1 MLENLEVIELYENAN
16 QEKTKTFMDTAE
28 STLKV
33 QTEKK
38 YITRDIEWINMME
51 EVIPHIDSIFRSPN
65 RFIKNEEET
74 VKIEQAKKVSVET
87 IKHLSKH
94 TNLIQDIDKETG
106 DVIPSKLLNV
116 RKEETYDT
124 YENRLIY
131 TLVQNMKYF
140 VNTRKDS
147 LLQPIGSDNKEENKD
162 NKQLEYNAKSKLNDE
177 EVDINVSINSKLDT
191 EQKDDKERNKSLL
204 MRIEEIERKISD
216 IESTEVYKILD
227 KEKIVLVK
235 DPVRKT
241 NVVLKNVHF
250 QYAMRLWEFLKVNF
264 DEQTIETEDNK
275 DYMDNGQLKKMMD
288 EAFLLQYLAM
298 KTLDED
304 TMEKQ
309 DTKKEIKAIVV
320 EQMLDKMLDL
330 DEDMTEEQLRQLV
343 AEKYEVIK
351 YKKMAVLQ
359 DIQKIFKKYFD
370 QYQEM
375 VEMKGNKKKKNNLS
389 NQICTLRKECK

>member
-1 MLENLEVIELYENAN
+1 MENLEVIELYENSN
-16 QEKTKTFMDTAE
+16 HEKTKTFIDTAE

-38 YITRDIEWINMME
+38 YITRDIEWIHMME
-51 EVIPHIDSIFRSPN
+51 EVMPHIDSIFRFPN

-140 VNTRKDS
+140 VNIRKDS
-147 LLQPIGSDNKEENKD
+147 LLQLSTENKEEDKN

-177 EVDINVSINSKLDT
+177 EVDINVSINSKLDA
-191 EQKDDKERNKSLL
+191 EPKDSKERNKSLL
-204 MRIEEIERKISD
+204 MRIEELERKISD

-227 KEKIVLVK
+227 KANVTLVK
-235 DPVRKT
+235 DPIRKT

-250 QYAMRLWEFLKVNF
+250 QYAMKLWEFLKANF
-264 DEQTIETEDNK
+264 DEQTIESEDNK

-288 EAFLLQYLAM
+288 EAFLLQFLAM

-304 TMEKQ
+304 NMEKQ
-309 DTKKEIKAIVV
+309 DTKKEIKGVIL
-320 EQMLDKMLDL
+320 EQMLDKMLDV
-330 DEDMTEEQLRQLV
+330 DEDITEEQLRQMV

-359 DIQKIFKKYFD
+359 DIQKIFKKYID
-370 QYQEM
+370 QYEDM
-375 VEMKGNKKKKNNLS
+375 VEMKG
-389 NQICTLRKECK
+389 I

>member
-1 MLENLEVIELYENAN
+1 MENLEVIELYENSN
-16 QEKTKTFMDTAE
+16 HEKTKTFIDTAE

-38 YITRDIEWINMME
+38 YITRDIEWVNMME

-74 VKIEQAKKVSVET
+74 VKIEQAKKVSIET

-116 RKEETYDT
+116 RKEETYNT

-140 VNTRKDS
+140 VDIRKDA
-147 LLQPIGSDNKEENKD
+147 LLQPIATENKEENKN

-191 EQKDDKERNKSLL
+191 EQKDSEERNKSLL
-204 MRIEEIERKISD
+204 LRIEEIERKISD
-216 IESTEVYKILD
+216 IESTEVYKILA
-227 KEKIVLVK
+227 KENIILVK
-235 DPVRKT
+235 DPIRKT

-250 QYAMRLWEFLKVNF
+250 QYAMKLWEFLKANF
-264 DEQTIETEDNK
+264 DEQTIESEDNK

-304 TMEKQ
+304 NMEKQ

-320 EQMLDKMLDL
+320 EQMLDKMLDI
-330 DEDMTEEQLRQLV
+330 DEDITEEQLRQMV

-370 QYQEM
+370 QYEDM
-375 VEMKGNKKKKNNLS
+375 VEIKGN
-389 NQICTLRKECK
+389 

>member
-1 MLENLEVIELYENAN
+1 MENLEVIELYENSN
-16 QEKTKTFMDTAE
+16 HEKTKTFINTAE

-38 YITRDIEWINMME
+38 YITRDIEWIHMME
-51 EVIPHIDSIFRSPN
+51 EVMPHIDSIFRSPN

-140 VNTRKDS
+140 VNIRKNS
-147 LLQPIGSDNKEENKD
+147 LLQPISTENKEEDKN

-177 EVDINVSINSKLDT
+177 EVDINVSINSKLDA
-191 EQKDDKERNKSLL
+191 EPKDSKERNKSLL
-204 MRIEEIERKISD
+204 LRIEELEKKISD

-227 KEKIVLVK
+227 KENITLVK
-235 DPVRKT
+235 DPIRKT

-250 QYAMRLWEFLKVNF
+250 QYAMKLWEFLKANF
-264 DEQTIETEDNK
+264 DEQTIESEDNK

-304 TMEKQ
+304 NMEKQ
-309 DTKKEIKAIVV
+309 DTKKEIKGIVV
-320 EQMLDKMLDL
+320 EQMLDKMLDI
-330 DEDMTEEQLRQLV
+330 DEDITEEQLRQLV

-359 DIQKIFKKYFD
+359 DIQKIFKKYID
-370 QYQEM
+370 RYEDM
-375 VEMKGNKKKKNNLS
+375 VEMKGN
-389 NQICTLRKECK
+389 

>member
-1 MLENLEVIELYENAN
+1 MENLEVIELYENSN
-16 QEKTKTFMDTAE
+16 HEKTKTFIDTSE

-51 EVIPHIDSIFRSPN
+51 EVMPHIDSIFRSPN

-74 VKIEQAKKVSVET
+74 VKIEQARKVSVET

-94 TNLIQDIDKETG
+94 TNFIQDIDNETG

-131 TLVQNMKYF
+131 TLIQNMKYF

-147 LLQPIGSDNKEENKD
+147 LLQPIDADNKEENKD
-162 NKQLEYNAKSKLNDE
+162 NKQLEYNAKSKLNNE

-191 EQKDDKERNKSLL
+191 ELKDSKERTKSLL
-204 MRIEEIERKISD
+204 LKIEEIERKISD

-227 KEKIVLVK
+227 KENITLVK
-235 DPVRKT
+235 EPIRKT

-250 QYAMRLWEFLKVNF
+250 QYAMKLWEFLKVNF
-264 DEQTIETEDNK
+264 DEQTIESEDNR

-288 EAFLLQYLAM
+288 ETFLLQYLAM

-304 TMEKQ
+304 NMEKQ
-309 DTKKEIKAIVV
+309 DTKKEIKGIIV
-320 EQMLDKMLDL
+320 EQMLDKMLDV
-330 DEDMTEEQLRQLV
+330 DEDITEEQLRQMV

-359 DIQKIFKKYFD
+359 DIQKIFKKYID
-370 QYQEM
+370 QYEDM
-375 VEMKGNKKKKNNLS
+375 VEMKG
-389 NQICTLRKECK
+389 I

>member
-1 MLENLEVIELYENAN
+1 MENLEVIELYENSN
-16 QEKTKTFMDTAE
+16 HEKTKTFIDTAE

-38 YITRDIEWINMME
+38 YITRDIEWIHMME
-51 EVIPHIDSIFRSPN
+51 EVMPHIDSIFRSPN

-140 VNTRKDS
+140 VNIRKDS
-147 LLQPIGSDNKEENKD
+147 LLQPISTENKEEDKN

-177 EVDINVSINSKLDT
+177 EVDINVSINSKLDA
-191 EQKDDKERNKSLL
+191 EPKDSKERNKSLL
-204 MRIEEIERKISD
+204 MRIEELERKISD

-227 KEKIVLVK
+227 KANVTLVK
-235 DPVRKT
+235 DPIRKT

-250 QYAMRLWEFLKVNF
+250 QYAMKLWEFLKANF
-264 DEQTIETEDNK
+264 DEQTIESEDNK

-288 EAFLLQYLAM
+288 EAFLLQFLAM

-304 TMEKQ
+304 NMEKQ
-309 DTKKEIKAIVV
+309 DTKKEIKGVIL
-320 EQMLDKMLDL
+320 EQMLDKMLDV
-330 DEDMTEEQLRQLV
+330 DEDITEEQLRQMV
-343 AEKYEVIK
+343 AEKK
-351 YKKMAVLQ
+351 AN
-359 DIQKIFKKYFD
+359 
-370 QYQEM
+370 
-375 VEMKGNKKKKNNLS
+375 GS
-389 NQICTLRKECK
+389 

>member
-1 MLENLEVIELYENAN
+1 MENLEVIELYENSN
-16 QEKTKTFMDTAE
+16 HEKTKTFIDTAE

-38 YITRDIEWINMME
+38 YITRDIEWVNMME

-116 RKEETYDT
+116 RKEETYNT

-140 VNTRKDS
+140 VDIRKDA
-147 LLQPIGSDNKEENKD
+147 LLQPIATENKEENKN

-191 EQKDDKERNKSLL
+191 EQKDSEERNKSLL
-204 MRIEEIERKISD
+204 LRIEEIERKISD
-216 IESTEVYKILD
+216 IESTEVYKILA
-227 KEKIVLVK
+227 KENIILVK
-235 DPVRKT
+235 DPIRKT

-250 QYAMRLWEFLKVNF
+250 QYAMKLWEFLKANF
-264 DEQTIETEDNK
+264 DEQTIESEDNK

-304 TMEKQ
+304 NMEKQ
-309 DTKKEIKAIVV
+309 DTRKEIKAIVV
-320 EQMLDKMLDL
+320 EQMLDKMLDI
-330 DEDMTEEQLRQLV
+330 DEDITEEQLRQMV

-370 QYQEM
+370 QYEDM
-375 VEMKGNKKKKNNLS
+375 VEIKGN
-389 NQICTLRKECK
+389 

>member
-1 MLENLEVIELYENAN
+1 MENLEVIELYENSN
-16 QEKTKTFMDTAE
+16 HEKTKTFIDSAE

-51 EVIPHIDSIFRSPN
+51 EVMPHIDSIFRSPN

-147 LLQPIGSDNKEENKD
+147 LLQPISTENKEEDKN

-177 EVDINVSINSKLDT
+177 EVDINVSINSKLDA
-191 EQKDDKERNKSLL
+191 EPKDSKERNKSLL
-204 MRIEEIERKISD
+204 MRIEELERKISD

-227 KEKIVLVK
+227 KANVTLVK
-235 DPVRKT
+235 DPIRKT

-250 QYAMRLWEFLKVNF
+250 QYAMKLWEFLKANF
-264 DEQTIETEDNK
+264 DEQTIESEDNK

-304 TMEKQ
+304 NMEKQ
-309 DTKKEIKAIVV
+309 DTKKEIKGVIL
-320 EQMLDKMLDL
+320 EQMLDKMLDV
-330 DEDMTEEQLRQLV
+330 DEDITEEQLRQMV

-359 DIQKIFKKYFD
+359 DIQKIFKKYID
-370 QYQEM
+370 QYEDM
-375 VEMKGNKKKKNNLS
+375 VEMKG
-389 NQICTLRKECK
+389 I

>member
-1 MLENLEVIELYENAN
+1 MENLEVIELYENSN
-16 QEKTKTFMDTAE
+16 HEKTKTFIDTAE

-51 EVIPHIDSIFRSPN
+51 EVMPHIDSIFRSPN

-140 VNTRKDS
+140 VNIRKDS
-147 LLQPIGSDNKEENKD
+147 LLQPISTENKEEDKN

-177 EVDINVSINSKLDT
+177 EVDINVSINSKLDA
-191 EQKDDKERNKSLL
+191 EPKDSKERNKSLL
-204 MRIEEIERKISD
+204 MRIEELERKISD

-227 KEKIVLVK
+227 KANVTLVK
-235 DPVRKT
+235 DPIRKT

-250 QYAMRLWEFLKVNF
+250 QYAMKLWEFLKANF
-264 DEQTIETEDNK
+264 DEQTIESEDNK

-288 EAFLLQYLAM
+288 EAFLLQFLAM

-304 TMEKQ
+304 NMEKQ
-309 DTKKEIKAIVV
+309 DTKKEIKGVIL
-320 EQMLDKMLDL
+320 EQMLDKMLDV
-330 DEDMTEEQLRQLV
+330 DEDITEEQLRQMV

-359 DIQKIFKKYFD
+359 DIQKIFKKYID
-370 QYQEM
+370 QYEDM
-375 VEMKGNKKKKNNLS
+375 VEMKG
-389 NQICTLRKECK
+389 I

>member
-1 MLENLEVIELYENAN
+1 MENLEVIELYENAN

-147 LLQPIGSDNKEENKD
+147 LLQPISTENKEEDKN

-250 QYAMRLWEFLKVNF
+250 QYAMRLWEFLKANF
-264 DEQTIETEDNK
+264 DEQTIESEDNK

-375 VEMKGNKKKKNNLS
+375 VEMKGN
-389 NQICTLRKECK
+389 

>member
-1 MLENLEVIELYENAN
+1 MENLEVIELYENSN
-16 QEKTKTFMDTAE
+16 HEKTKTFINTAE

-51 EVIPHIDSIFRSPN
+51 EVMPHIDSIFRSPN

-140 VNTRKDS
+140 VNIRKDS
-147 LLQPIGSDNKEENKD
+147 LLQPISTENKEEDKN

-177 EVDINVSINSKLDT
+177 EVDINVSINSKLDA
-191 EQKDDKERNKSLL
+191 EPKDSKERNKSLL
-204 MRIEEIERKISD
+204 MRIEELERKISD

-227 KEKIVLVK
+227 KANVTLVK
-235 DPVRKT
+235 DPIRKT

-250 QYAMRLWEFLKVNF
+250 QYAMKLWEFLKANF
-264 DEQTIETEDNK
+264 DEQTIESEDNK

-304 TMEKQ
+304 NMEKQ
-309 DTKKEIKAIVV
+309 DTKKEIKGIVV
-320 EQMLDKMLDL
+320 EQMLDKMLDI
-330 DEDMTEEQLRQLV
+330 DEDITEEQLRQLV

-359 DIQKIFKKYFD
+359 DIQKIFKKYID
-370 QYQEM
+370 RYEDM
-375 VEMKGNKKKKNNLS
+375 VEMKRN
-389 NQICTLRKECK
+389 

>member
-1 MLENLEVIELYENAN
+1 MENLEVIELYENSN
-16 QEKTKTFMDTAE
+16 HEKTKTFIDTAE

-51 EVIPHIDSIFRSPN
+51 EVMPHIDSIFRSPN

-140 VNTRKDS
+140 VNIRKDS
-147 LLQPIGSDNKEENKD
+147 LLQPISTENKEEDKN

-177 EVDINVSINSKLDT
+177 EVDINVSINSKLDA
-191 EQKDDKERNKSLL
+191 EPKDSKERNKSLL
-204 MRIEEIERKISD
+204 MRIEELERKISD

-227 KEKIVLVK
+227 KANVTLVK
-235 DPVRKT
+235 DPIRKT

-250 QYAMRLWEFLKVNF
+250 QYAMKLWEFLKANF
-264 DEQTIETEDNK
+264 DEQTIESKDNK

-288 EAFLLQYLAM
+288 EAFLLQFLAM

-304 TMEKQ
+304 NMEKQ
-309 DTKKEIKAIVV
+309 DTKKEIKGVIL
-320 EQMLDKMLDL
+320 EQMLDKMLDV
-330 DEDMTEEQLRQLV
+330 DEDITEEQLRQMV

-359 DIQKIFKKYFD
+359 DIQKIFKKYID
-370 QYQEM
+370 RYEDM
-375 VEMKGNKKKKNNLS
+375 VEMKGN
-389 NQICTLRKECK
+389 